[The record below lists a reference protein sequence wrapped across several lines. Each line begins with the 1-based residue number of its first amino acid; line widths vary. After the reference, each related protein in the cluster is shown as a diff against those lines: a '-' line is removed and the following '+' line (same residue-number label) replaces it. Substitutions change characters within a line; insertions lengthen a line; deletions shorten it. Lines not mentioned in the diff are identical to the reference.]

1 MFSSLDLHHYLDA
14 LVFGTKTAW
23 VVRVFRW
30 VHVEAAGGFGGSRD
44 WELRLAGCRLLRW
57 EPRLGVAGAA
67 TGSCGLPDA
76 MVGDAAVSPGLTRS
90 AGVAGSAED
99 CEGCGVRV

>member
-30 VHVEAAGGFGGSRD
+30 VHVEAAGGFGGSREWELRAAGCSGGSRD
-44 WELRLAGCRLLRW
+44 WELR
-57 EPRLGVAGAA
+57 EPRLGVAGCRMQWWE
-67 TGSCGLPDA
+67 TLRCLLG
-76 MVGDAAVSPGLTRS
+76 
-90 AGVAGSAED
+90 
-99 CEGCGVRV
+99 

>member
-14 LVFGTKTAW
+14 LVFGTKTAL

-44 WELRLAGCRLLRW
+44 WELRAAGCSGGSRDWELR
-57 EPRLGVAGAA
+57 EPRLGVAGCRMQWWE
-67 TGSCGLPDA
+67 TLRCLLG
-76 MVGDAAVSPGLTRS
+76 
-90 AGVAGSAED
+90 
-99 CEGCGVRV
+99 